1 MKKIRNIISLIL
13 AFSLVASLFAVPTS
27 AEGFSY
33 EFEKNSQSIYMYS
46 LDNNECVYSVD
57 ADTQRPIASLTKIM
71 TFIVVSE
78 CIPDLENTI
87 VTVDQVVED
96 ELEGTGSSLAGINV
110 GEELSFLQLLNLMMV
125 PSGNDAALAMAVYI
139 DQHQEEIAQYLS
151 TKSTISAA
159 EEAAS
164 SDSEESTEEESSEYI
179 EGDAKD
185 IPDPVAVNDYTD
197 GTGEVSESTESSTE
211 SSAESSAASDE
222 TSTDS
227 TSDSTSTTTTS
238 SGSGVSE
245 ASQYFVS
252 LMNEKARELG
262 CMDTHFVN
270 PHGLNDSNHYSTAR
284 DLAKMVSYATTLP
297 YFSSIVS
304 QTSYTLPATN
314 IVDEERTVVS
324 TNKMLSQSDENS
336 AYYYMYANGIK
347 TGSHNEAGYCIAASA
362 TYEGY
367 TYVCICLGSPMI
379 DSNGETIDYHGEMVD
394 AATLFRWAFLNLSMK
409 NVAEAGDLLADIELE
424 YAWNQDKLQLVAAEN
439 VSAILPSDV
448 STSSILTEVD
458 IPEKVQA
465 PIKKGEVIGTATF
478 TYAGDKIATVN
489 LVAAESV
496 ERSKVIQTI
505 ETTAGAF
512 ASPLV
517 LIVIGLV
524 ILTVAI
530 YVVIAVMFHRRKKKM
545 KQIKRYRNL

>member
-1 MKKIRNIISLIL
+1 MKIFRNIISFVLV
-13 AFSLVASLFAVPTS
+13 FSLVAAMFALPTS

-46 LDNNECVYSVD
+46 LDNGECVYSYD

-78 CIPDLENTI
+78 CIEDLENTI

-139 DQHQEEIAQYLS
+139 DQHQDEISQYLAN
-151 TKSTISAA
+151 KSTISAA
-159 EEAAS
+159 EQAAS
-164 SDSEESTEEESSEYI
+164 EANSDDEESSEYI

-197 GTGEVSESTESSTE
+197 SASESSEESSSTAENETSTE
-211 SSAESSAASDE
+211 SSAETSESSS
-222 TSTDS
+222 
-227 TSDSTSTTTTS
+227 SDSSSTAS
-238 SGSGVSE
+238 SSSSSGVS
-245 ASQYFVS
+245 ASSQYFVS

-324 TNKMLSQSDENS
+324 TNKMLSQSEDNS
-336 AYYYMYANGIK
+336 EYYYMYANGVK

-409 NVAEAGDLLADIELE
+409 NVAEAGDLLADVNLE
-424 YAWNQDKLQLVAAEN
+424 FAWNQDKLQLVAAEN

-458 IPEKVQA
+458 IPDKVQA

-505 ETTAGAF
+505 ETTAGVF

-517 LIVIGLV
+517 LVVVGLV
-524 ILTVAI
+524 IVTVAI
-530 YVVIAVMFHRRKKKM
+530 YVVIAVMFHRRKKRM
-545 KQIKRYRNL
+545 KKIKRYRNL

>member
-13 AFSLVASLFAVPTS
+13 AFSLLASLFAIPTS

-151 TKSTISAA
+151 TKSTVSAA

-164 SDSEESTEEESSEYI
+164 SDSEGTDTESSEYI

-197 GTGEVSESTESSTE
+197 GESQVTESSTE
-211 SSAESSAASDE
+211 SSVSEESSE
-222 TSTDS
+222 TSESSESSSES
-227 TSDSTSTTTTS
+227 TVTNSSST
-238 SGSGVSE
+238 SGVSE

-270 PHGLNDSNHYSTAR
+270 PHGLNDTNHYSTAR

-324 TNKMLSQSDENS
+324 TNKMLSQADENS

-409 NVAEAGDLLADIELE
+409 NVAEAGDLLADVELE

-478 TYAGDKIATVN
+478 TYAGEKIATVN

-524 ILTVAI
+524 ILTIAI

>member
-13 AFSLVASLFAVPTS
+13 AFSLLASLFAIPTS

-151 TKSTISAA
+151 TKSTVSAA

-164 SDSEESTEEESSEYI
+164 SDSEGTDTESSEYI

-197 GTGEVSESTESSTE
+197 GESQVTESSTE
-211 SSAESSAASDE
+211 SSVSEESSE
-222 TSTDS
+222 TSESSESSSES
-227 TSDSTSTTTTS
+227 TVTNSSST
-238 SGSGVSE
+238 SGVSE

-270 PHGLNDSNHYSTAR
+270 PHGLNDTNHYSTAR

-324 TNKMLSQSDENS
+324 TNKMLSQADENS

-409 NVAEAGDLLADIELE
+409 NVAEAGDLLADVELE

-478 TYAGDKIATVN
+478 TYAGEKIATVN

>member
-13 AFSLVASLFAVPTS
+13 AFSLLASLFAIPTS

-151 TKSTISAA
+151 TKSTVSAA

-164 SDSEESTEEESSEYI
+164 SDSESTDTESSEYI

-197 GTGEVSESTESSTE
+197 GESQVTESSTE
-211 SSAESSAASDE
+211 SSVSEESSE
-222 TSTDS
+222 TSESSESSSES
-227 TSDSTSTTTTS
+227 TVTS
-238 SGSGVSE
+238 SSSTSGVSE

-270 PHGLNDSNHYSTAR
+270 PHGLNDTNHYSTAR

-324 TNKMLSQSDENS
+324 TNKMLSQADENS

-409 NVAEAGDLLADIELE
+409 NVAEAGDLLADVELE

-478 TYAGDKIATVN
+478 TYAGEKIATVN

-524 ILTVAI
+524 ILTIAI

>member
-13 AFSLVASLFAVPTS
+13 AFSLLASLFAIPTS

-151 TKSTISAA
+151 TKSTVSAA

-164 SDSEESTEEESSEYI
+164 SDSEGTDTESSEYI

-197 GTGEVSESTESSTE
+197 GESQVTESSTE
-211 SSAESSAASDE
+211 SSVSEESSE
-222 TSTDS
+222 TSESSESSSES
-227 TSDSTSTTTTS
+227 TVTS
-238 SGSGVSE
+238 SSSTSGVSE

-270 PHGLNDSNHYSTAR
+270 PHGLNDTNHYSTAR

-324 TNKMLSQSDENS
+324 TNKMLSQADENS

-409 NVAEAGDLLADIELE
+409 NVAEAGDLLADVELE

-478 TYAGDKIATVN
+478 TYAGEKIATVN

>member
-1 MKKIRNIISLIL
+1 MKLFKKLTSLIL
-13 AFSLVASLFAVPTS
+13 CLSLVVSILAIPTS

-33 EFEKNSQSIYMYS
+33 EFERNSQSIYMFS
-46 LDNNECVYSVD
+46 LDNNECVYSYD

-87 VTVDQVVED
+87 VTVDQVVAD

-139 DQHQEEIAQYLS
+139 TQHEDEISEYLAS
-151 TKSTISAA
+151 KSSET
-159 EEAAS
+159 S
-164 SDSEESTEEESSEYI
+164 SDDSTESTDEESSEYA

-185 IPDPVAVNDYTD
+185 VPDPVAVNDGESTD
-197 GTGEVSESTESSTE
+197 TTSEESTESSSE
-211 SSAESSAASDE
+211 S
-222 TSTDS
+222 
-227 TSDSTSTTTTS
+227 STTTTTTSDS
-238 SGSGVSE
+238 SSSGVSE
-245 ASQYFVS
+245 SSQYFVS

-284 DLAKMVSYATTLP
+284 DLAKIVSYATTLP
-297 YFSSIVS
+297 YFSQIVS

-314 IVDEERTVVS
+314 IVSEERTVTS
-324 TNKMLSQSDENS
+324 TNKMLSS
-336 AYYYMYANGIK
+336 AEEYYYMYANGIK
-347 TGSHNEAGYCIAASA
+347 TGSHDQAGYCIAASA

-367 TYVCICLGSPMI
+367 TYVCICLGSPMV
-379 DSNGETIDYHGEMVD
+379 DSNGETINYHGEMVD

-409 NVAEAGDLLADIELE
+409 NVAEAGDLLAEVNLE

-448 STSSILTEVD
+448 STSSILCDVD
-458 IPEKVQA
+458 IPETVQA
-465 PIKKGEVIGTATF
+465 PVKKGDVIGTATF
-478 TYAGDKIATVN
+478 TYAGEKIATVN
-489 LVAAESV
+489 LVASESV
-496 ERSKVIQTI
+496 ERSQLIQTI
-505 ETTAGAF
+505 QTTAGAF

-517 LIVIGLV
+517 LAVIALV
-524 ILTVAI
+524 LVAI
-530 YVVIAVMFHRRKKKM
+530 FIYIVVRLMYNKRKKKM
-545 KQIKRYRNL
+545 RKIKRYRNL

>member
-13 AFSLVASLFAVPTS
+13 AFSLLASLFAIPTS

-151 TKSTISAA
+151 TKSTVSAA

-164 SDSEESTEEESSEYI
+164 SDSESTDTESSEYI

-197 GTGEVSESTESSTE
+197 GESQVTESSTE
-211 SSAESSAASDE
+211 SSVSEESSE
-222 TSTDS
+222 TSESSENSSES
-227 TSDSTSTTTTS
+227 TVTS
-238 SGSGVSE
+238 SSSTSGVSE

-270 PHGLNDSNHYSTAR
+270 PHGLNDTNHYSTAR

-324 TNKMLSQSDENS
+324 TNKMLSQADENS

-409 NVAEAGDLLADIELE
+409 NVAEAGDLLADVELE

-478 TYAGDKIATVN
+478 TYAGEKIATVN

>member
-13 AFSLVASLFAVPTS
+13 AFSLLASLFAIPTS

-151 TKSTISAA
+151 TKSTVSAA

-164 SDSEESTEEESSEYI
+164 SDSESTDTESSEYI

-197 GTGEVSESTESSTE
+197 GESQVTESSTE
-211 SSAESSAASDE
+211 SSASEESSE
-222 TSTDS
+222 TSESSESSSES
-227 TSDSTSTTTTS
+227 TVTS
-238 SGSGVSE
+238 SSSTSGVSE

-270 PHGLNDSNHYSTAR
+270 PHGLNDTNHYSTAR

-324 TNKMLSQSDENS
+324 TNKMLSQADENS

-409 NVAEAGDLLADIELE
+409 NVAEAGDLLADVELE

-478 TYAGDKIATVN
+478 TYAGEKIATVN

>member
-13 AFSLVASLFAVPTS
+13 AFSLLASLFAIPTS

-151 TKSTISAA
+151 TKSTVSAA
-159 EEAAS
+159 EEAAN
-164 SDSEESTEEESSEYI
+164 SDSESTDTESSEYI

-197 GTGEVSESTESSTE
+197 GESQVTESSTE
-211 SSAESSAASDE
+211 SSVSEESSE
-222 TSTDS
+222 TSESSESSSES
-227 TSDSTSTTTTS
+227 TVTNSSST
-238 SGSGVSE
+238 SGVSE

-270 PHGLNDSNHYSTAR
+270 PHGLNDTNHYSTAR

-324 TNKMLSQSDENS
+324 TNKMLSQADENS

-409 NVAEAGDLLADIELE
+409 NVAEAGDLLADVELE

-478 TYAGDKIATVN
+478 TYAGEKIATVN

-524 ILTVAI
+524 ILTIAI

>member
-13 AFSLVASLFAVPTS
+13 AFSLLASLFAIPTS

-151 TKSTISAA
+151 TKSTVSAA

-164 SDSEESTEEESSEYI
+164 SDSEGTDTESSEYI

-197 GTGEVSESTESSTE
+197 GESQVTESSTE
-211 SSAESSAASDE
+211 SSVSEESSE
-222 TSTDS
+222 TSESSESSSES
-227 TSDSTSTTTTS
+227 TVTNSSST
-238 SGSGVSE
+238 SGVSE

-270 PHGLNDSNHYSTAR
+270 PHGLNDTNHYSTAR

-324 TNKMLSQSDENS
+324 TNKMLSQADENS

-409 NVAEAGDLLADIELE
+409 NVAEAGDLLADVELE

-478 TYAGDKIATVN
+478 TYAGEKIATVN

-530 YVVIAVMFHRRKKKM
+530 YVVIAVMFHRRQKQM